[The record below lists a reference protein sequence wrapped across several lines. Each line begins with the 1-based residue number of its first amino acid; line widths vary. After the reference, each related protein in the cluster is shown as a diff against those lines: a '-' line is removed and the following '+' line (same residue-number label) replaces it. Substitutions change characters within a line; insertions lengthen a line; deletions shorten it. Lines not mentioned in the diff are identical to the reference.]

1 MALEPARVGDHW
13 TSLSIDEYE
22 TVSLAVVMGVSD
34 LLGVDP
40 CSLPPISHSI
50 NTDALD
56 ALFAD
61 PEATSDERMWPRLVF
76 EYCDMKVTIDKS
88 GIFIDSGHA
97 VARDFSSAAVSECE
111 SD

>member
-1 MALEPARVGDHW
+1 MVSERATVDDH
-13 TSLSIDEYE
+13 SISVSVDEYQS
-22 TVSLAVVMGVSD
+22 VSLAVVMGVSD

-56 ALFAD
+56 ALFENPGSSSA
-61 PEATSDERMWPRLVF
+61 ERMWPRIVF
-76 EYCDMKVTIDKS
+76 EYCNKKVTIDKT
-88 GIFIDSGHA
+88 GIVIDPGQA
-97 VARDFSSAAVSECE
+97 VSMDSSSAVVSECG

>member
-1 MALEPARVGDHW
+1 MVSEPATVDDH
-13 TSLSIDEYE
+13 SNSVSVDEYQS
-22 TVSLAVVMGVSD
+22 VSLAVVMGVSD

-40 CSLPPISHSI
+40 CSLPPISRSI

-61 PEATSDERMWPRLVF
+61 SGTASAERMWPRIVF
-76 EYCDMKVTIDKS
+76 EYCDKEITIDKS
-88 GIFIDSGHA
+88 GIVIDPGQA
-97 VARDFSSAAVSECE
+97 VSMDSSSAVVSECG

>member
-1 MALEPARVGDHW
+1 MAMDPATVDDRSFRMSV
-13 TSLSIDEYE
+13 DEYQS
-22 TVSLAVVMGVSD
+22 VSLAVAMGVSD
-34 LLGVDP
+34 ILGVDP

-61 PEATSDERMWPRLVF
+61 SASSSDDRRWPRIVF
-76 EYCDMKVTIDKS
+76 EYCDMQITIDNS
-88 GIFIDSGHA
+88 GIVIFSGPA
-97 VARDFSSAAVSECE
+97 ASVESSSAAVSECG